1 MTVQD
6 EVVEVMADALK
17 TDLGRQ
23 SNARPL
29 LGDEKSGDW
38 HATGGV
44 IDLREMAGAA
54 LSALEQAGYRVV
66 KFRIAKPAPFDFSD
80 EDETMA
86 DGHAIKAQE
95 IVAQTSPYRMSADDI
110 ACLNITKAIA
120 AALGEAVASE
130 RKRCA
135 GVAREFAN
143 EFTFHGAGKVRPA
156 IMKLADAIE
165 GD

>member
-66 KFRIAKPAPFDFSD
+66 KFRTAEPAPFDFSD
-80 EDETMA
+80 
-86 DGHAIKAQE
+86 
-95 IVAQTSPYRMSADDI
+95 
-110 ACLNITKAIA
+110 C
-120 AALGEAVASE
+120 
-130 RKRCA
+130 
-135 GVAREFAN
+135 
-143 EFTFHGAGKVRPA
+143 
-156 IMKLADAIE
+156 
-165 GD
+165 